1 MAFITNISDTPI
13 TGTYNGDGEPSGI
26 NQTGTTTSKF
36 NSATD
41 STVSLVPSGYAS
53 GITKGYS
60 FPFSNSGL
68 PEYQPQATT
77 GNNTSSNSANSL
89 QPFAQGSIAPQI
101 YKALREGK
109 WDRYNGWF
117 TDPDPSVQS
126 GIQVID
132 VDMDAT
138 SRGANNVG
146 ADKSTR
152 SETVTY
158 FLCTPQQ
165 QTLHNGGAVE
175 NCEDC
180 PETLNDETCLYP
192 ALYLACTGVTTPLD
206 APSKPD
212 WTRRAVFSG
221 ILPKRYPVGHDTH
234 DTGLFF
240 LDQYDCKI
248 SDDISLYFDLTGP
261 VITPAV
267 ESGLDTLLDQIG
279 RNCTFF
285 INQSNLKYAGPGAAT
300 SNDTELCIN
309 EYNGIL
315 YETDHDCKN
324 SPDYN
329 LMNVDANGN
338 TYGLDF
344 VRYEM
349 TPTACECLTRKG
361 DGFGRRGSVAGHWRA
376 GADAVIARADS
387 CVTTFKEIDPNQCTV
402 SSKVYTAWPTG
413 LIPSSG
419 SIADGT
425 VTSYANPYW
434 KESECDFVVGVREIQ
449 ESGSDAGGDCPSN
462 YIAVG
467 DVIEM
472 PVKRLVVS
480 SDTQFVHAT
489 NLATRSPASTGTES
503 FCGETIWMWDGSD
516 WYVSSTGEGCGST
529 GNPPSKDGD
538 YNGDVAT
545 TQCPCP

>member
-1 MAFITNISDTPI
+1 MSFITNISTTPI
-13 TGTYNGDGEPSGI
+13 TGVYDEGGKPSGI
-26 NQTGTTTSKF
+26 NEVGTTTSKF
-36 NSATD
+36 SSVTTAT
-41 STVSLVPSGYAS
+41 TNLVPSSYAS
-53 GITKGYS
+53 GTESSTSY
-60 FPFSNSGL
+60 PFSNSGL
-68 PEYQPQATT
+68 PEYEPQATT
-77 GNNTSSNSANSL
+77 GNDTSSNSANSL
-89 QPFAQGSIAPQI
+89 QPFAQGTVAPQI
-101 YKALREGK
+101 NTSIRNGN
-109 WDRYNGWF
+109 WDYYNGWN
-117 TDPDPSVQS
+117 TDPSASVES
-126 GIQVID
+126 GLLAID
-132 VDMDAT
+132 VDIDVT
-138 SRGANNVG
+138 SRGSNSVG

-158 FLCTPQQ
+158 FVGSPQQ

-180 PETLNDETCLYP
+180 PQTLDDETCNYP

-212 WTRRAVFSG
+212 WTRRAVFTG
-221 ILPKRYPVGHDTH
+221 ILPRGYGSGY

-248 SDDISLYFDLTGP
+248 SDDISLYFDLTSGP
-261 VITPAV
+261 ITPVV

-285 INQSNLKYAGPGAAT
+285 INQSNLKYAGPGFAET
-300 SNDTELCIN
+300 SNDTELCN
-309 EYNGIL
+309 NDNVYNGIL

-324 SPDYN
+324 SPYYD
-329 LMNVDANGN
+329 LMNVDAYGI
-338 TYGLDF
+338 YGLDF

-349 TPTACECLTRKG
+349 TPTTCECLTRKN

-376 GADAVIARADS
+376 GADAVVARADS

-402 SSKVYTAWPTG
+402 SSKIYTAWPTG

-434 KESECDFVVGVREIQ
+434 KESECDFIVGVREIQ

-489 NLATRSPASTGTES
+489 NLTTRSPASTGTES
-503 FCGETIWMWDGSD
+503 FCGETIWMWGGSE
-516 WYVSSTGEGCGST
+516 WHVSNTGEGCGST
-529 GNPPSKDGD
+529 GDPPSQDGA